1 MCSWGNTTNSIAPTY
16 IYKIFYMKYAYILY
30 RNLLLLT
37 SLTLLIL

>member
-16 IYKIFYMKYAYILY
+16 IYKIFYMEYAYILY

>member
-16 IYKIFYMKYAYILY
+16 IYKIFYMEYAYILY
-30 RNLLLLT
+30 RISIAIT